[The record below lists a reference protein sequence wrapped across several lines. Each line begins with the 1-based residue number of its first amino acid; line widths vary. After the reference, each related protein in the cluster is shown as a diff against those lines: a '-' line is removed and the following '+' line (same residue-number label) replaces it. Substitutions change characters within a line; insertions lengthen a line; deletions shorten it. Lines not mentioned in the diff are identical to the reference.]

1 LDVIPSSTLGALQKA
16 SSLLATRPET
26 SMKTRRPRCRWC
38 RAAGGQHPQQSLGE
52 LRMIAHPVAHL
63 GGLREHLVRRSRI
76 VSFAK
81 REPLTKRR
89 AALGY
94 RTTIADRLRIHASM
108 QLGDQFG
115 YPTQVWYPTRV
126 ETFRD
131 AHGVHRFRPSVG
143 PCDSSPRDCSPMLRT
158 SRLLR
163 RTTTIG
169 AGHADTG
176 LLLGKP
182 RRRSV
187 KHRHWED
194 I

>member
-1 LDVIPSSTLGALQKA
+1 MDVIPSSTLGALQKA

-81 REPLTKRR
+81 REPLINKR

-94 RTTIADRLRIHASM
+94 RTTIADRLRIHVSM
-108 QLGDQFG
+108 RLGDQFG
-115 YPTQVWYPTRV
+115 YPTRA

-131 AHGVHRFRPSVG
+131 ARGVHRFRPSVG
-143 PCDSSPRDCSPMLRT
+143 RCDSSAQDGSPMSRT
-158 SRLLR
+158 RRLLR